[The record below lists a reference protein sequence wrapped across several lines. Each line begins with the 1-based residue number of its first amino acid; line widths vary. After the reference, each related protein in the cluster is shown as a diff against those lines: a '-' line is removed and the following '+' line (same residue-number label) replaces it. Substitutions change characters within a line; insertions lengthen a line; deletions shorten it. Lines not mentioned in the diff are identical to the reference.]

1 MKKGGARRN
10 KVPEVDQ
17 EQLQDTLVTYVK
29 SQGVTTAFNLGKYY
43 KTVLAQHAVSAPD
56 LSDQLELLQGLANVS
71 TELAMKYSDLKG
83 AITETV
89 RQFPDVKAK
98 FTQSQQATLNGDLA
112 SSLLVLLNH
121 ARRLKDPKRYQE
133 ACSKATAQQE
143 ARLEQIRALLV
154 GSSPKKKKQPAPP
167 PASPANSVKTEDLL
181 AIPVPQSPATS
192 AAGSTSC
199 LAEAKMTSPIPVK
212 KAQIREAIKRPAAS
226 LKRHAAALEAKG
238 PKPSKQEN
246 GKGKG
251 KNQKEGMKQKPLAND
266 LVVKGK
272 KMHLME
278 YKSTGACAVR
288 LSQGRQ
294 LLQVVSKKGV
304 EESYR
309 LAKSIMQKLQSG
321 ESLGAARAWKKLKL
335 GQE

>member
-1 MKKGGARRN
+1 
-10 KVPEVDQ
+10 
-17 EQLQDTLVTYVK
+17 
-29 SQGVTTAFNLGKYY
+29 
-43 KTVLAQHAVSAPD
+43 VLAQHAVSAPD
-56 LSDQLELLQGLANVS
+56 LSDQLGLLQGLANVS
-71 TELAMKYSDLKG
+71 TELAMKYSDLK
-83 AITETV
+83 AAVTETV
-89 RQFPDVKAK
+89 RQFPGVKAK

-154 GSSPKKKKQPAPP
+154 GSSAKKKKKKQPASP
-167 PASPANSVKTEDLL
+167 PASPAISVKTEDLL
-181 AIPVPQSPATS
+181 AIHVPQSPATS

-199 LAEAKMTSPIPVK
+199 LAEANMTSPIPVK
-212 KAQIREAIKRPAAS
+212 KAQGREAIKRPAAS
-226 LKRHAAALEAKG
+226 LKKPAAALEAKG
-238 PKPSKQEN
+238 PKPSKQKN

-251 KNQKEGMKQKPLAND
+251 KNQKEGMNQKPLAND

-294 LLQVVSKKGV
+294 LLQVVSKKGA
-304 EESYR
+304 EESYK

-335 GQE
+335 GQEKSQRCCGLVAWNWFDFMLHQPVAQEK